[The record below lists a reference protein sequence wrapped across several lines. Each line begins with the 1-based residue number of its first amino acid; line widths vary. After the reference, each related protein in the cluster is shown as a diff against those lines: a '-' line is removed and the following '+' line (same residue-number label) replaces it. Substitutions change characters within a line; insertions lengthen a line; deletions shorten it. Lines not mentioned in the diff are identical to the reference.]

1 SRVTFCP
8 FAFAHPLGWRQCR
21 AGNDPV
27 ASETAREGTFEPR
40 KMGTSGAVIDSS
52 ATGVAEGFRIASK
65 VLATPMVVALVGLLP
80 ALAFED
86 WLFANL
92 AAPGI
97 ELLEAIFGAKRLVMI
112 VGRDC
117 QLAAAVFVAAE
128 VPKLSVTHSINVL
141 LQPELPRRATHSD
154 Y

>member
-1 SRVTFCP
+1 
-8 FAFAHPLGWRQCR
+8 
-21 AGNDPV
+21 
-27 ASETAREGTFEPR
+27 
-40 KMGTSGAVIDSS
+40 MGTSGAVIDSS

-65 VLATPMVVALVGLLP
+65 VLATPMVVAMVGLLP

-86 WLFANL
+86 WLLANL

-97 ELLEAIFGAKRLVMI
+97 ELLEAIFSAERLVMI

-117 QLAAAVFVAAE
+117 QLGAAVFLAAE
-128 VPKLSVTHSINVL
+128 GLLLTVAHSITVL
-141 LQPELPRRATHSD
+141 GSLNCFGEPLN